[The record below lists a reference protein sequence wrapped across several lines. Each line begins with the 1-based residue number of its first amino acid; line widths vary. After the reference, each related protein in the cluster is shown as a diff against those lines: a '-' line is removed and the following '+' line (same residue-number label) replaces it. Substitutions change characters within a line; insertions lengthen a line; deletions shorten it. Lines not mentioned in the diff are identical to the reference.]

1 MIIEKYYNQMLRI
14 YKMFK
19 VFEKKYLLKSSFKYY
34 YLGSDD
40 NVVLI
45 KIFLLNKMNTDI
57 KQGSQD
63 HPNESSYPIATV
75 IDKGLYEI
83 YNSPIYRR
91 IYKSS
96 KFVYNVRKSD

>member
-1 MIIEKYYNQMLRI
+1 MKIIQMIIEKHYNRMLRMLPCDI
-14 YKMFK
+14 YRPT
-19 VFEKKYLLKSSFKYY
+19 YI
-34 YLGSDD
+34 
-40 NVVLI
+40 N
-45 KIFLLNKMNTDI
+45 IFLYNKMNTDI
-57 KQGSQD
+57 KQGSQE

-96 KFVYNVRKSD
+96 KFVYNLRKSD

>member
-1 MIIEKYYNQMLRI
+1 MKIIQMIIEKYYNRMLRI
-14 YKMFK
+14 FKMCK
-19 VFEKKYLLKSSFKYY
+19 VC
-34 YLGSDD
+34 D
-40 NVVLI
+40 NI
-45 KIFLLNKMNTDI
+45 EAPETKNIFLYNKMNTDI

>member
-1 MIIEKYYNQMLRI
+1 
-14 YKMFK
+14 
-19 VFEKKYLLKSSFKYY
+19 
-34 YLGSDD
+34 
-40 NVVLI
+40 
-45 KIFLLNKMNTDI
+45 MNTVI

>member
-1 MIIEKYYNQMLRI
+1 MCLFIRPLIKIFLCPLF
-14 YKMFK
+14 YKG
-19 VFEKKYLLKSSFKYY
+19 
-34 YLGSDD
+34 LGTK
-40 NVVLI
+40 NIFLCPHKCGLGV

>member
-1 MIIEKYYNQMLRI
+1 
-14 YKMFK
+14 
-19 VFEKKYLLKSSFKYY
+19 
-34 YLGSDD
+34 
-40 NVVLI
+40 
-45 KIFLLNKMNTDI
+45 MNTDI

-63 HPNESSYPIATV
+63 HPNESSYTIATV

>member
-1 MIIEKYYNQMLRI
+1 MCLYTGALY
-14 YKMFK
+14 
-19 VFEKKYLLKSSFKYY
+19 
-34 YLGSDD
+34 
-40 NVVLI
+40 
-45 KIFLLNKMNTDI
+45 KIFLCPLFYKGRRDKNIFLYNKMNTDI

>member
-1 MIIEKYYNQMLRI
+1 MCNMVAR
-14 YKMFK
+14 
-19 VFEKKYLLKSSFKYY
+19 V
-34 YLGSDD
+34 
-40 NVVLI
+40 
-45 KIFLLNKMNTDI
+45 KIFLCRPRSGLKGPYRAAHINVGFITKNIFLYNKMNTDI
-57 KQGSQD
+57 KQGSQE
-63 HPNESSYPIATV
+63 HLNESSYPIATV

>member
-1 MIIEKYYNQMLRI
+1 
-14 YKMFK
+14 
-19 VFEKKYLLKSSFKYY
+19 
-34 YLGSDD
+34 
-40 NVVLI
+40 
-45 KIFLLNKMNTDI
+45 MNNDI
-57 KQGSQD
+57 KQGSQE
-63 HPNESSYPIATV
+63 HLNESSYPIATV

>member
-1 MIIEKYYNQMLRI
+1 MKSGLKGRYTAAHI
-14 YKMFK
+14 YKGRGDK
-19 VFEKKYLLKSSFKYY
+19 
-34 YLGSDD
+34 
-40 NVVLI
+40 N
-45 KIFLLNKMNTDI
+45 IFLYNKMNTDI

>member
-1 MIIEKYYNQMLRI
+1 MCLFIRP
-14 YKMFK
+14 
-19 VFEKKYLLKSSFKYY
+19 
-34 YLGSDD
+34 
-40 NVVLI
+40 LI
-45 KIFLLNKMNTDI
+45 KIFLSPLFYKGRRDKNIFLYNKMNTDI

>member
-1 MIIEKYYNQMLRI
+1 MKIIQMIIEKHYNKMLRI
-14 YKMFK
+14 SPCD
-19 VFEKKYLLKSSFKYY
+19 YLKAHLNIFLAACYTWSFKT
-34 YLGSDD
+34 
-40 NVVLI
+40 

>member
-1 MIIEKYYNQMLRI
+1 MPTYPKGR
-14 YKMFK
+14 
-19 VFEKKYLLKSSFKYY
+19 V
-34 YLGSDD
+34 
-40 NVVLI
+40 
-45 KIFLLNKMNTDI
+45 KIFLFNKMNTDI

>member
-1 MIIEKYYNQMLRI
+1 
-14 YKMFK
+14 
-19 VFEKKYLLKSSFKYY
+19 
-34 YLGSDD
+34 
-40 NVVLI
+40 
-45 KIFLLNKMNTDI
+45 MNTDI
-57 KQGSQD
+57 KQD

>member
-1 MIIEKYYNQMLRI
+1 MSN
-14 YKMFK
+14 
-19 VFEKKYLLKSSFKYY
+19 LKRGAF
-34 YLGSDD
+34 
-40 NVVLI
+40 
-45 KIFLLNKMNTDI
+45 KIFFINKMNNDI